1 MLTSKERIL
10 TTHVG
15 SLPRPNG
22 LIDLIRQSEEGLL
35 QDRAGFEQ
43 EVRRVVLQT
52 VRNQV
57 DCGIDVI
64 SDGEVGRPGYATYVK
79 DRMTGFGGEHRIP
92 VRLSGEAHDFP
103 EYTQRRAIHA
113 SSILHRPA
121 CNGSVSWRDFDGIN
135 TDIANLKSAL
145 SQVHAPEAFLTS
157 ASPGVVPLFLGNDYY
172 KTDDDFK
179 VALASALQNEYEAI
193 ANAGFILQIDCP
205 DLAMGRHFFEG
216 ADREFRG
223 LVARN
228 IELVNYAT
236 RNIAPEQMR
245 LHLCWGNYE
254 GPHHL
259 DIPLKDILD
268 IVLTARPSGI
278 SFEASNPRHGHEW
291 ALWREVKVPEDKVLI
306 PGVIDSTSNFVEHP
320 ELVAQRIV
328 SYTDAV
334 GRERVIAG
342 TDCGFGTNAASTLVD
357 RRIAWA
363 KLKSLAEGSAL
374 ASQQLW

>member
-1 MLTSKERIL
+1 MLTSKDRIL

-15 SLPRPNG
+15 SLPRPDG

-92 VRLSGEAHDFP
+92 VRLSGEARDFP

-121 CNGSVSWRDFDGIN
+121 CNGSVSWRDFDGVN
-135 TDIANLKSAL
+135 TDIANLTSAL

-216 ADREFRG
+216 TDREFRG

-259 DIPLKDILD
+259 DIPLKDVAGHCPDCASERHLVRGLESAARSRVG
-268 IVLTARPSGI
+268 IVAG
-278 SFEASNPRHGHEW
+278 G
-291 ALWREVKVPEDKVLI
+291 EDSR
-306 PGVIDSTSNFVEHP
+306 G
-320 ELVAQRIV
+320 
-328 SYTDAV
+328 
-334 GRERVIAG
+334 
-342 TDCGFGTNAASTLVD
+342 
-357 RRIAWA
+357 
-363 KLKSLAEGSAL
+363 
-374 ASQQLW
+374 

>member
-1 MLTSKERIL
+1 LLISKDRIL

-15 SLPRPNG
+15 SLPRPDG
-22 LIDLIRQSEEGLL
+22 LIDLIRQGEEGLL
-35 QDRAGFEQ
+35 QDRAGFAQ
-43 EVRRVVLQT
+43 EVRCVVLQT
-52 VRNQV
+52 VQDQV
-57 DCGIDVI
+57 DHGIDVI

-79 DRMTGFGGEHRIP
+79 DRLTGFGGEHRLP
-92 VRLSGEAHDFP
+92 VRLSGEARDFP

-121 CNGSVSWRDFDGIN
+121 CNGPVSWRDFDGVN

-145 SQVHAPEAFLTS
+145 DQVNVAEAFLTS

-193 ANAGFILQIDCP
+193 ASAGFILQIDCP

-216 ADREFRG
+216 TDREFRRV
-223 LVARN
+223 VARN
-228 IELVNYAT
+228 VEVVNHAT

-278 SFEASNPRHGHEW
+278 SFESSNPRHGHEW
-291 ALWREVKVPEDKVLI
+291 ALWREVKIPEDKVLI

-328 SYTDAV
+328 NYTDTV

-363 KLKSLAEGSAL
+363 KLKSLAEGAAL

>member
-1 MLTSKERIL
+1 LLISKDRIL

-15 SLPRPNG
+15 SLPRPDG
-22 LIDLIRQSEEGLL
+22 LIDLIRQGEEGLL
-35 QDRAGFEQ
+35 QDRAGFAQ
-43 EVRRVVLQT
+43 EVRCVVLQT
-52 VRNQV
+52 VQDQV
-57 DCGIDVI
+57 DHGIDVI

-79 DRMTGFGGEHRIP
+79 DRLTGFGGEHRLP
-92 VRLSGEAHDFP
+92 VRLSGEARDFP

-121 CNGSVSWRDFDGIN
+121 CNGPVSWRDFDGVN

-145 SQVHAPEAFLTS
+145 DQVNVAEAFLTS

-193 ANAGFILQIDCP
+193 ASAGFILQIDCP

-216 ADREFRG
+216 TDREFRRV
-223 LVARN
+223 VARN
-228 IELVNYAT
+228 VEVVNHAT

-278 SFEASNPRHGHEW
+278 SFESSNPRHGHEW
-291 ALWREVKVPEDKVLI
+291 ALWREVKIPEDKVLI

-320 ELVAQRIV
+320 ELVAQRIL
-328 SYTDAV
+328 SYTDTV

-363 KLKSLAEGSAL
+363 KLKSLAEGAAL